1 MRWNSSNTAGVLLL
15 LLLVTEGAVFGQVGG
30 RESFQF
36 LHTPINARV
45 AALGGFN
52 VSYNTGD
59 LNGAFNNPALLD
71 SVKPHNVS
79 VSFVNFFGN
88 TRYSQLAY
96 SFAPNRIGKLAAG
109 LTHLNHGSF
118 ESYDEAGNYL
128 GTFDASEYALRA
140 TLSHRMG
147 PFVMGVAPQL
157 AVSSITGFRSAAIL
171 ADLGGIYQHP
181 VKQFS
186 AGLVIK
192 NAGVALSRYAGE
204 KSRVPF
210 DVQLGVSFKPEQMP
224 VAFSFTGTNLPRQNL
239 AYFEPGS
246 RVSFNEPAPGA
257 FDKILTRV
265 NVGTEFLFGPNFH
278 VLAGYNHRIRRE
290 LRLEQAGGS
299 SGFSLGVWI
308 KIKSFELTIARSHY
322 HVVGGNTHFT
332 ISHNVKQLF
341 YKRKSAS

>member
-1 MRWNSSNTAGVLLL
+1 MRWNPSNTIGVLLL
-15 LLLVTEGAVFGQVGG
+15 LFLVTHGALFGQVGG

-36 LHTPINARV
+36 LHTPVNARV

-71 SVKPHNVS
+71 SVTPHNVA
-79 VSFVNFFGN
+79 VSSVNFFGN

-96 SFAPNRIGKLAAG
+96 AFVPNRIGKMAAG

-128 GTFDASEYALRA
+128 GTYDASEYAFRA
-140 TLSHRMG
+140 TLSHRKG
-147 PFVMGVAPQL
+147 PFVMGVSPQL
-157 AVSSITGFRSAAIL
+157 AVSSIAGFRSVALMTDI
-171 ADLGGIYQHP
+171 GGIYQHP

-192 NAGVALSRYAGE
+192 NAGVPLSSYAGE
-204 KSRVPF
+204 RSKVPF

-224 VAFSFTGTNLPRQNL
+224 VAFSFTATSLPRQNL
-239 AYFEPGS
+239 VYFEPAS
-246 RVSFNEPAPGA
+246 RVSFNQPAPDA
-257 FDKILTRV
+257 FDKILTRL
-265 NVGTEFLFGPNFH
+265 NIGAEFLFGSNFH

-332 ISHNVKQLF
+332 ITHNVKQLF
-341 YKRKSAS
+341 HKRKSAS